1 MKHDSRSGLPCRGH
15 SGFGKPNPL
24 PFCVWRSETA
34 TNRTVVERPN
44 MQDQIV
50 RADKRHRYRVQWW
63 LAFVTLGGLILL
75 GFIHPFFSAV
85 QKIQR

>member
-1 MKHDSRSGLPCRGH
+1 
-15 SGFGKPNPL
+15 
-24 PFCVWRSETA
+24 
-34 TNRTVVERPN
+34 